1 MRLLPRTAFRFALA
15 VALAG
20 LVACTSDSPSE
31 PDPGPVG
38 PITPPPATQW
48 SISVT
53 ASPSQLEAGSSQ
65 SSNVTVQVRRA
76 DGGAP
81 PPDLSQVT
89 VTTSLGAFGSP
100 GGPQTVTLQL
110 TNGQAQTV
118 LFPGGAEGTATV
130 RAQFDTSAG
139 FANVRIGARATF
151 FIESIQPSVGNTQGG
166 ETVTIHGDGFEEP
179 VRVTFGSATATVL
192 DVRSDRIRV
201 RTPTATAAGA
211 DVGVGETE
219 QVNVGVTINVNETDQ
234 ATDSIPGG
242 FTYTAGGGI
251 PQQPVVFTLD
261 PTHGSNE
268 GGTPIV
274 IRGQGFD
281 QSVQVLFGR
290 NLSPTNLNGVE
301 ALVQSVTP
309 TQIVVIAPPAQG
321 FGQDNRNQLVDVMVR
336 NKDTGFSV
344 VAASQYRYGVGL
356 VIASISPDIGP
367 ATGGT
372 DVTIFGQG
380 FDEPVN
386 VRLDGIL
393 QEVRHVSGTEI
404 VFRTAGI
411 TVTSCPASGVVV
423 ANGVEVV
430 NLDTGDRVTNNGVS
444 FRYTVPRPQ
453 IFGVNPPGPGSVGST
468 TTITGQG
475 FASNV
480 RVLFG
485 GAGNGSAAQITASS
499 PNSITVRV
507 PTPPPGFS
515 FRTEPCDA
523 NGDGVSNG
531 TRPAPTPISVTV
543 ENLDSAGC
551 VVTLP
556 NAFTLNPTSTT
567 CTGEDAVPPPPTQ
580 CTDGFDN
587 DADGFI
593 DAADPQCTG
602 PTDNSES
609 S

>member
-20 LVACTSDSPSE
+20 LAACTSDSPSE
-31 PDPGPVG
+31 PDSGPVG
-38 PITPPPATQW
+38 PVTPPQVVQW

-53 ASPSQLEAGSSQ
+53 ADPAELEAGTAQ
-65 SSNVTVQVRRA
+65 SSNVTIQVRRA
-76 DGGAP
+76 DTGAP
-81 PPDLSQVT
+81 PPNLATVT
-89 VTTSLGAFGSP
+89 VTTSLGAFGSA

-139 FANVRIGARATF
+139 FTNVRIGARATF

-166 ETVTIHGDGFEEP
+166 ETVTITGGGFEEP
-179 VRVTFGSATATVL
+179 VRVTFGSATAVVL
-192 DVRSDRIRV
+192 DVRGNRIRV

-219 QVNVGVTINVNETDQ
+219 QVNVGVTINVNEADQ

-242 FTYTAGGGI
+242 FTYAAGGGN
-251 PQQPVVFTLD
+251 PQQPVVFGLD
-261 PTHGSNE
+261 PTSGSNE
-268 GGTPIV
+268 GGNSVV

-281 QSVQVLFGR
+281 QAVQVLFGR
-290 NLSPTNLNGVE
+290 GLSPTNLNGVE
-301 ALVQSVTP
+301 AVIQSVSP
-309 TQIVVIAPPAQG
+309 TQIVVTAPPAQG
-321 FGQDNRNQLVDVMVR
+321 FGQDNRNQLVDVLVR
-336 NKDTGFSV
+336 NINTGFSTV
-344 VAASQYRYGVGL
+344 VASQYRYGVNL

-393 QEVRHVSGTEI
+393 QNVRSVSGTEI
-404 VFRTAGI
+404 IFRTAGV
-411 TVTSCPASGVVV
+411 TVTSCPATGAIN
-423 ANGVEVV
+423 ANGIEVI
-430 NLDTGDRVTNNGVS
+430 NLDTGDRVVNGNVT

-453 IFGVNPPGPGSVGST
+453 IFGVNPPGPGNVGST
-468 TTITGQG
+468 TTVTGQG

-485 GAGNGSAAQITASS
+485 GTNGSAAQITASS
-499 PNSITVRV
+499 PTSITVRV
-507 PTPPPGFS
+507 PTPPPGFT

-523 NGDGVSNG
+523 NGDTVPNG

-567 CTGEDAVPPPPTQ
+567 CTGEDPVPPPPTQ

-587 DADGFI
+587 DADGAI